1 MEKFLF
7 VQLVNYD
14 YLYSTIINNKSN
26 QKTGI
31 METKTNFR
39 VRVMKYA
46 HQLLKATGK
55 SWRYCMLKAW
65 ELYRL
70 AKKMRTEIVRFAYE
84 KADGSIRYA
93 EGTLMNVPAGATV
106 RGKRITKPS
115 YKTFAYFDAQ
125 KNEMRCFKI
134 ENLITVF

>member
-1 MEKFLF
+1 
-7 VQLVNYD
+7 
-14 YLYSTIINNKSN
+14 
-26 QKTGI
+26 
-31 METKTNFR
+31 METRTNFR

-70 AKKMRTEIVRFAYE
+70 AKKMRTETVRFAYE
-84 KADGSIRYA
+84 KTDGSIRYA
-93 EGTLMNVPAGATV
+93 EGTLMNLPAGATV

-115 YKTFAYFDAQ
+115 YKTFAYFDAR
-125 KNEMRCFKI
+125 KNEMRSLQNRESDYSLLRLNKI
-134 ENLITVF
+134 AKKKIPFR

>member
-1 MEKFLF
+1 
-7 VQLVNYD
+7 
-14 YLYSTIINNKSN
+14 
-26 QKTGI
+26 
-31 METKTNFR
+31 METKSNFR
-39 VRVMKYA
+39 VKVMKYA
-46 HQLLKATGK
+46 HQLWKATGK

-70 AKKMRTEIVRFAYE
+70 AKKMRNGIVKFAYE

-106 RGKRITKPS
+106 RGKRMTKPS

-125 KNEMRCFKI
+125 KQEMRCFKI
-134 ENLITVF
+134 ENLIIVY

>member
-1 MEKFLF
+1 MEEFLF
-7 VQLVNYD
+7 VKLVYYD
-14 YLYSTIINNKSN
+14 YLYSTIKK
-26 QKTGI
+26 QQVKPKTEL
-31 METKTNFR
+31 METRTNFR

-70 AKKMRTEIVRFAYE
+70 AKKMRTETVRFAYE
-84 KADGSIRYA
+84 KTDGSIRYA
-93 EGTLMNVPAGATV
+93 EGTLMNLPAGATV

-115 YKTFAYFDAQ
+115 YKTFAYFDAR
-125 KNEMRCFKI
+125 KNEMRCFRI
-134 ENLITVF
+134 ENLITVY

>member
-1 MEKFLF
+1 
-7 VQLVNYD
+7 
-14 YLYSTIINNKSN
+14 
-26 QKTGI
+26 
-31 METKTNFR
+31 METRTNFR

-70 AKKMRTEIVRFAYE
+70 AKKMRTETVRFAYE
-84 KADGSIRYA
+84 KTDGSIRYT
-93 EGTLMNVPAGATV
+93 EGTLMNLPAGATV

-115 YKTFAYFDAQ
+115 YKTFAYFDAR
-125 KNEMRCFKI
+125 KNEMRCFRI
-134 ENLITVF
+134 ENLITVY

>member
-1 MEKFLF
+1 MEEFLF
-7 VQLVNYD
+7 VKLVYYD
-14 YLYSTIINNKSN
+14 YLYSTI
-26 QKTGI
+26 KTTSQTKTEL
-31 METKTNFR
+31 METRTNFR

-70 AKKMRTEIVRFAYE
+70 AKKMRTETVRFAYE
-84 KADGSIRYA
+84 KTDGSIRYA
-93 EGTLMNVPAGATV
+93 EGTLMNLPAGATV

-115 YKTFAYFDAQ
+115 YKTFAYFDAR
-125 KNEMRCFKI
+125 KNEMRCFRI
-134 ENLITVF
+134 ENLITVY